1 MQLICVLASSIC
13 HCGPAHAT
21 RSAVPTEPPNM
32 ASKNSASSSSED
44 AKAELAALLKRKN
57 EVEVR
62 NLLYSAE
69 TLTVSTFYFP
79 HGLVC
84 IAMNGARRWGGGGH
98 SNRSAF
104 FPLSPSK

>member
-1 MQLICVLASSIC
+1 
-13 HCGPAHAT
+13 
-21 RSAVPTEPPNM
+21 M

-84 IAMNGARRWGGGGH
+84 IAMNGARWGGIVIAVPSFLYH
-98 SNRSAF
+98 LQNDATACVTWCCSLSA
-104 FPLSPSK
+104 L